1 MSEVV
6 EGPLLRVSSMSKGTK
21 TRSTRGITKDMIHK
35 IIGSI
40 AMEATILQETSA
52 TQMSPRDL
60 VYISFCIQMLSYIG
74 TSENQEASQC
84 LTLPNSTTSGR
95 SSYIQFL
102 LEICY
107 YILQH

>member
-52 TQMSPRDL
+52 TQMSPKIWFIFLFVFKCL
-60 VYISFCIQMLSYIG
+60 VISVHLR
-74 TSENQEASQC
+74 TKRP
-84 LTLPNSTTSGR
+84 PNA
-95 SSYIQFL
+95 
-102 LEICY
+102 
-107 YILQH
+107 